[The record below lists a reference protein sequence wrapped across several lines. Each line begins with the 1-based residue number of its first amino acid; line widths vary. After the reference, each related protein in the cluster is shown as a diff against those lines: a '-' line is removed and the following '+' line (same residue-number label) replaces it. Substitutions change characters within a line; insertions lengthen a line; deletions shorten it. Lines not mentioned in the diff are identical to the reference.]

1 MGKWKEN
8 LQRTKAVNKTVFTL
22 YLSSLLAWLS
32 MAEENKTMNECDE
45 IKMALVFSVLGL
57 MVLEEEGKKKSKKL
71 NKKLLYRG

>member
-1 MGKWKEN
+1 
-8 LQRTKAVNKTVFTL
+8 
-22 YLSSLLAWLS
+22 